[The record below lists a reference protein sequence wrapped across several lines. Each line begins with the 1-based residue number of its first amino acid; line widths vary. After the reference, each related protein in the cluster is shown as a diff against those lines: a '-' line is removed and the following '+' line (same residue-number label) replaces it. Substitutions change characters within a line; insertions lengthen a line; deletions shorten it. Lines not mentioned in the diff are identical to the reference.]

1 MNCNKEFSQRVDVL
15 CFLPGHLQLPEDLLQ
30 LHPVQVVV
38 EKGDDL
44 DFMFPPFLLRAAVG
58 IN

>member
-1 MNCNKEFSQRVDVL
+1 MNCNKEFSQRVDML

-38 EKGDDL
+38 VKDDSS
-44 DFMFPPFLLRAAVG
+44 FMDQPFLLQRER
-58 IN
+58 